1 MSNPKKKATGVVLWS
16 VMTVVLVILL
26 IASIIGTNFALAGS
40 QAINIFLKTE
50 TYKVVDDG
58 SGGDSTYYESE
69 YSSRDEL
76 KAAGQTV
83 AEQVE
88 AEGAVLLINN
98 GALPL
103 ASGAKVSTVSHSSV
117 DIVTCGNGAA
127 DIDTSAAPTLKEA
140 LEGAGLEVNPTLW
153 DFYKGLDEILNENG
167 IPVYARTPGK
177 LSNQTEGGSRDS
189 YTVNEVPVNVYTSDV
204 TASFASYND
213 AAIVTISRISGEGA
227 DLANDGFVDGTNI
240 LELTENEKAMME
252 MVNQNFE
259 TVIVLVNS
267 TNAIDCSF
275 LYDYDVDAA
284 LWIGYTGDWGLNA
297 VADILVGNVNPSG
310 HLVDTYTFDNNSAPA
325 TVGLYGA
332 SYTNFDINDAS
343 KWYDIYGAQLDG
355 NHTYILYQEG
365 IYVGY
370 RYYETRYEDV
380 VMGTGNAGDYNYSEV
395 VAFPFGYGL
404 SYTTFAWS
412 NYSCEY
418 EKDSD
423 SFIITVDVK
432 NTGDVAGKEV
442 VQVYFQSPYTDYDKK
457 NGIEKASVELCGFG
471 KTSLLEP
478 GKSETVT
485 IEVAREEL
493 AAYDENNAKTYILD
507 AGDYYLTAANN
518 AHAAV
523 NNILA
528 AKGYT
533 TADGM
538 TADGN
543 ADLTYTYNVEKLDA
557 ETYAVSSVTGYEIT
571 NQFDSADL
579 SQYGYDITYLSRSDW
594 QGTWPEV
601 MTLEATDQMFADGL
615 YMYQTYQSHQDLDDA
630 IAKATNGVYSAA
642 EMPTMGAKN
651 GLTLAMYIGVDYDDP
666 AWEDLLD
673 QLTFE
678 EMAVMIGQG
687 YHNTAAAASVGK
699 PATIDDNGPQG
710 FTQNLTGVAEKIT
723 AYTDENIMAAT
734 FNVELMEEMG
744 EVLGED
750 CMELGAS
757 GLYGPAMNIHR
768 NAYAGRNFEYY
779 SEDPFL
785 SGAIAAAEVKGI
797 QSKGVY
803 VYIKHF
809 AINDSET
816 GCRCISTWA
825 NEQSIRELYLKPF
838 QMAVVEGD
846 AHAVMNAFARFGV
859 VWSGAHKGLMT
870 EVLRNE
876 WGFDGFGLT
885 DFSGNAVFAQYGI
898 MMKSFDVAWG
908 LLAGTDSW
916 DASALQWTD
925 DLNNLYKN
933 DADICQAMRQACHRI
948 LYTVANSNAMNG
960 ISSSAKVVSVTPWW
974 QVALYCLIGVCAVGT
989 LFSGVK
995 LVLAI
1000 RKKKSAKAE

>member
-1 MSNPKKKATGVVLWS
+1 MSNPKKKGTGVKLWS
-16 VMTVVLVILL
+16 ALTVVMVILL
-26 IASIIGTNFALAGS
+26 IASIIGTNIAMGAA

-50 TYKVVDDG
+50 TYKVVENEDG
-58 SGGDSTYYESE
+58 TNEDTE
-69 YSSRDEL
+69 YFKSDYATREEL
-76 KAAGQTV
+76 EAAGQAIAEEV
-83 AEQVE
+83 AG
-88 AEGAVLLINN
+88 EGAVLLLNN

-103 ASGAKVSTVSHSSV
+103 ASGTKVSTVSHSSV
-117 DIVTCGNGAA
+117 DIITCGTGAA
-127 DIDTSAAPTLKEA
+127 DIDTSTAPSLKQA
-140 LEGAGLEVNPTLW
+140 LEDVGLVVNPTLW
-153 DFYKGLDEILNENG
+153 DFYATGVGSTYI
-167 IPVYARTPGK
+167 RTPGK
-177 LSNQTEGGSRDS
+177 LANQTSGGSRDS
-189 YTVNEVPVNVYTSDV
+189 YTVNEVPVDVYTADV
-204 TASFASYND
+204 TASFAEYNG
-213 AAIVTISRISGEGA
+213 AAIVTISRIAGEGA
-227 DLANDGFVDGTNI
+227 DLAIDGFTDGTNI
-240 LELTENEKAMME
+240 LELTHNEKAMME
-252 MVNQNFE
+252 MVSENFE
-259 TVIVLVNS
+259 TVIVLINS

-275 LYDYDVDAA
+275 LYDYGVDAA
-284 LWIGYTGDWGLNA
+284 LWIGYTGEWGLNA

-310 HLVDTYTFDNNSAPA
+310 HLVDTYCFDNTTAPA
-325 TVGLYGA
+325 MVGIYGD
-332 SYTNFDINDAS
+332 SYSNYDPADTS
-343 KWYDIYGAQLDG
+343 KWYDVYGAQLDG

-380 VMGTGNAGDYNYSEV
+380 VMGTGNAGDFNYDET

-404 SYTTFAWS
+404 SYTTFEWS
-412 NYSCEY
+412 NYNCSY
-418 EKDSD
+418 NAGSD
-423 SFIITVDVK
+423 LFTITVDVT

-442 VQVYFQSPYTDYDKK
+442 VQVYFQSPYTDYDKE
-457 NGIEKASVELCGFG
+457 NGIEKAAIELCGFG
-471 KTSLLEP
+471 KTAMLEP
-478 GKSETVT
+478 GATETVT
-485 IEVAREEL
+485 VTVKGEEL
-493 AAYDENNAKTYILD
+493 AAYDENKAMTYILD
-507 AGDYYLTAANN
+507 AGNYYLTAASD
-518 AHAAV
+518 AHKAV
-523 NNILA
+523 NNVLT
-528 AKGYT
+528 AKGYNV
-533 TADGM
+533 G
-538 TADGN
+538 GN
-543 ADLTYTYNVEKLDA
+543 TEMVYTHTVDELDTDTYS
-557 ETYAVSSVTGYEIT
+557 VSSATGYAIT

-579 SQYGYDITYLSRSDW
+579 SQYGIDITYLSRSDW
-594 QGTWPEV
+594 QGTWPQE
-601 MTLEATDQMFADGL
+601 MTLEATDKMFADGL
-615 YMYQTYQSHQDLDDA
+615 YMYQTYKNIDSAISDA
-630 IAKATNGVYSAA
+630 THGVYSAA
-642 EMPTMGAKN
+642 EMPTMGAQN

-710 FTQNLTGVAEKIT
+710 FTQNLTGVAEAIT

-734 FNVELMEEMG
+734 FNVELMERMG
-744 EVLGED
+744 EMLGED

-809 AINDSET
+809 ALNDNET

-825 NEQSIRELYLKPF
+825 NEQSIREIYLKPF
-838 QMAVVEGD
+838 EMAVVDGD

-859 VWSGAHKGLMT
+859 VWSGAHHGLMT

-885 DFSGNAVFAQYGI
+885 DFSGNAAFASYGI
-898 MMKSFDVAWG
+898 MMKSYDVAHG

-916 DASALQWTD
+916 DSSALQWTD

-933 DADICQAMRQACHRI
+933 DPAICQAMRQACHRI

-960 ISSSAKVVSVTPWW
+960 LSSSTTIVSVTPWW
-974 QVALYCLIGVCAVGT
+974 QTALYCLIGVCALLTVACGT
-989 LFSGVK
+989 K
-995 LVLAI
+995 LVFAI
-1000 RKKKSAKAE
+1000 GKAKKAK